1 MIANGNSE
9 ESAPKNRK
17 IGFSN
22 SKSPPREAAANKTE
36 PTTAA
41 VKYAFGSSPLPA
53 VLFLVLKI
61 TLPPIPVKNPGL
73 YIIFHAG
80 ATIAKAAVPP
90 GPLILPEHRH
100 INNSVNTEDQ
110 GAAKGE
116 ARYLK

>member
-1 MIANGNSE
+1 MITNDSSE
-9 ESAPKNRK
+9 ESSPKNRK

-61 TLPPIPVKNPGL
+61 TLPPIPVKNPRL

-90 GPLILPEHRH
+90 GPSYYPTIAISTTP
-100 INNSVNTEDQ
+100 
-110 GAAKGE
+110 
-116 ARYLK
+116 